1 MIFRIKA
8 PVLIMLAA
16 CVFSTVLCAA
26 AATAANVITEV
37 SASPDL
43 RRVAIKSEGHVVGNN
58 TGVMAH
64 PSRLVVDIPGAVVTQ
79 EPRVMGLAKDSA
91 LQVRLANTRSGAQV
105 VLDFGDSPVPD
116 HKVRQIDNYLIVLL
130 GEWQPQPR
138 VQKPPENVKAPA
150 RPPVAARPEK
160 AHTAVIHGSGSE
172 LLIKSV
178 EEVNGTI
185 VLKVAKRTDPQR
197 IYRIDLGVDFQH
209 LGFNGA
215 SICPVGG
222 RGDGSAAL
230 AGKTSSW
237 AQPSAHG
244 NKIGPR
250 KMHHPAVKARP
261 TAAIRKPAPHPRVS
275 ILPRARGNSKGPLN
289 KLESSRVRAHAQLVG
304 GTTRKKFD

>member
-1 MIFRIKA
+1 
-8 PVLIMLAA
+8 MLAA
-16 CVFSTVLCAA
+16 CAFSTLFCASTVMA
-26 AATAANVITEV
+26 SNVITEV

-43 RRVAIKSEGHVVGNN
+43 RRVAIKSEGHVVSNS
-58 TGVMAH
+58 TAVMAH
-64 PSRLVVDIPGAVVTQ
+64 PSRLVIDIPGAAVTQ
-79 EPRVMGLAKDSA
+79 EPRVIGLEKDSA

-138 VQKPPENVKAPA
+138 VQKRRENAKAPA
-150 RPPVAARPEK
+150 RPPVPTRPEK

-185 VLKVAKRTDPQR
+185 VLKVAKRTEPQR

-215 SICPVGG
+215 SVHPVGG
-222 RGDGSAAL
+222 RRDGSATL

-244 NKIGPR
+244 EKIGPQ
-250 KMHHPAVKARP
+250 KMGVPTAITRPAVTVRKPVAHPQVSALARP
-261 TAAIRKPAPHPRVS
+261 RCSIKP
-275 ILPRARGNSKGPLN
+275 PL
-289 KLESSRVRAHAQLVG
+289 KRIESSRVRKHTQLVG
-304 GTTRKKFD
+304 GITRKKPY